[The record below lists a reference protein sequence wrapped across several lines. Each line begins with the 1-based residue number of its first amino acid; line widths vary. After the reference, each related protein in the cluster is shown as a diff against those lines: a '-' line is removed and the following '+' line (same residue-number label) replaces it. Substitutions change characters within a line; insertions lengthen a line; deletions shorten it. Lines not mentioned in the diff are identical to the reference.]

1 MGKIETFEGAEA
13 EVKVGEKEVRKKRH
27 PKNYRHKKIDRELR
41 EERTETEQRLME
53 DARKHG
59 VNVPEVEQESED
71 ELSMEKVGGK
81 PLKQVLEDDT
91 TLLKELG
98 KNVAFLHDT
107 DIIHGDLT
115 TSNAMVDRELY
126 LIDFGLSY
134 RSQRIEDK
142 AVDIHLLKQVLKT
155 SHPEV
160 AKDAW
165 GEFVEGYNEYEESG
179 EVLEQLKDVESRG
192 RYK

>member
-1 MGKIETFEGAEA
+1 MKKFEGAEA
-13 EVKVGEKEVRKKRH
+13 EVTIGENEVRKKRH
-27 PKNYRHKKIDRELR
+27 TKNYRHEEIDRELR
-41 EERTETEQRLME
+41 EERTDTEKRLMK
-53 DARKHG
+53 DAKKHD

-71 ELSMEKVGGK
+71 ELVMAKVEGN
-81 PLKQVLEDDT
+81 PLKQVVEENT
-91 TLLKELG
+91 GFIEELG
-98 KNVAFLHDT
+98 ENVALLHEL

-115 TSNAMVDRELY
+115 TSNTVVDEQLY

-142 AVDIHLLKQVLKT
+142 AVDIHLLKQVLNT

-160 AKDAW
+160 ADEAW
-165 GEFVEGYNEYEESG
+165 KNFVNGYREYEESG